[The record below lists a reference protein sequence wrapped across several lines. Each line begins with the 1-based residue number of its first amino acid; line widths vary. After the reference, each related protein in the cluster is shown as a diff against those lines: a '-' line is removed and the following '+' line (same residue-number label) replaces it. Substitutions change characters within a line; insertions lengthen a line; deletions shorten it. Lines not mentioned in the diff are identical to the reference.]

1 MKAFIFDKR
10 QSGSSL
16 VSLLIASALLSF
28 MASVIAQST
37 DIMFQVRNIALTR
50 NAYLEIDEALRHHIQ
65 NEIRNLL
72 IDPKYISEFKKVRLM
87 SEGVGVQVVDSLDSA
102 KHTNQYHPKCP
113 SRIAFPQRN
122 NQIFEFCVKLD
133 IVFSEG
139 DSGNKSSIRNAS
151 YIVGKYSVT
160 ILDSVTLRKIN
171 YTDFKNSPN
180 SIARVESELYWE
192 HKSKNNVAKLK
203 DNRLIN
209 TKSTVFYV
217 IPEWQLH

>member
-1 MKAFIFDKR
+1 MKAFIFDKG
-10 QSGSSL
+10 QGGSSL

-72 IDPKYISEFKKVRLM
+72 IDPKYISEFKKVRLI

-102 KHTNQYHPKCP
+102 KYTNQYHPKCP
-113 SRIAFPQRN
+113 SRVAFPQRN

-133 IVFSEG
+133 IAFSEG

-160 ILDSVTLRKIN
+160 ILDSVNLRKIN
-171 YTDFKNSPN
+171 HTDFKNSPN

-209 TKSTVFYV
+209 TKSAVFYV